1 MIGVDGK
8 IIRVQGRKIELLRE
22 SLALAWSVRE
32 SVFKND
38 PISLVAFNEGLKM
51 IIDGSFNDVV
61 ETMQVFDSEKD
72 ITEYLKNRKGGE
84 NG

>member
-8 IIRVQGRKIELLRE
+8 IIKVQGRKIELLKE
-22 SLALAWSVRE
+22 TLALAWSVRE

-38 PISLVAFNEGLKM
+38 PIALVAFNAGLEM
-51 IIDGSFNDVV
+51 IIDGSFKDAVD
-61 ETMQVFDSEKD
+61 TAQVFNSEKD
-72 ITEYLKNRKGGE
+72 MTEYLKNRKSDE